1 MGTTDQASLQQWVAE
16 AGERLAVPGVSVG
29 VYHAGHEHY
38 AHYGVTSVEHP
49 LPVDG
54 DTLFQFG
61 STGKTFTA
69 TAIMRLV
76 DQGRVDLAAT
86 VRTYLPEL
94 TLQDEDVAR
103 NVTVLQLLNHTAGW
117 SGDVFET
124 TGDGDDALARYVER
138 MAGVEQVTPLG
149 ATVSY
154 NNASLSIAGRIIEKL
169 TGKTYEQA
177 IKELIFEPLGLDHC
191 YFFPNDIMTRRFAAG
206 HNQHADGTITI
217 ARPWALPRNGNP
229 AGGISS
235 NAADLIAWARF
246 HLGDGR
252 ASDGTPMLPEALVK
266 QMQVATVESPGSA
279 IGDAVGISWMLRDVD
294 GVRVVGHGGDTI
306 GQHSSFDIVPE
317 HDFAIV
323 GLTNCGPNGNELL
336 EELRHWAFETYLG
349 LVERD
354 PEPLVL
360 TEDKLADY
368 AGTYETVAA
377 TAAIAVDG
385 DRGGLVLTAEIKP
398 EALAKLVETGEEPP
412 ENPPFPL
419 GILPGSGDRYIVID
433 GPAKGMRGYFVRSDD
448 GAVESVHV
456 GGRLATRVAEVA
468 SGGR

>member
-16 AGERLAVPGVSVG
+16 AGERLAVPGVVRRRLSRRRG
-29 VYHAGHEHY
+29 ALRLLRRHQRRASAARSTTTRCSSSGRP
-38 AHYGVTSVEHP
+38 ARRSRRPRSCGSSIRARSTSP
-49 LPVDG
+49 RP
-54 DTLFQFG
+54 
-61 STGKTFTA
+61 
-69 TAIMRLV
+69 
-76 DQGRVDLAAT
+76 

-191 YFFPNDIMTRRFAAG
+191 YFFPNDIMTRRFAVG
-206 HNQHADGTITI
+206 HNQHADGTITV

-252 ASDGTPMLPEALVK
+252 AADGTRVLPEDAGQADAGRHRRVSRAAPS
-266 QMQVATVESPGSA
+266 ATPSA
-279 IGDAVGISWMLRDVD
+279 SAGCCATSTAC
-294 GVRVVGHGGDTI
+294 RVVGHGGDTI
-306 GQHSSFDIVPE
+306 GQHSSFDIIPE

-323 GLTNCGPNGNELL
+323 GLTNCGPNGNQLL

-349 LVERD
+349 RRRSRSRAAGAARGRARRLRRHLRD
-354 PEPLVL
+354 
-360 TEDKLADY
+360 DRRDR
-368 AGTYETVAA
+368 
-377 TAAIAVDG
+377 G
-385 DRGGLVLTAEIKP
+385 DRRRRRPRRPRAHRRDQAGGAGQ
-398 EALAKLVETGEEPP
+398 A
-412 ENPPFPL
+412 
-419 GILPGSGDRYIVID
+419 DRD
-433 GPAKGMRGYFVRSDD
+433 RRGAAGQPAVPARHPAR
-448 GAVESVHV
+448 H
-456 GGRLATRVAEVA
+456 R
-468 SGGR
+468 